1 MGSAEYGWHAMNVVD
16 GHPPWTFTIGLS
28 ETWNHPELIII
39 GRSRATAHEM
49 LDAIVVE
56 IDDGRAPNLEDAG
69 TYHHNLAA
77 HPRVGRRIEGELR
90 ELITTGS
97 RTKASI
103 PRNGKLSS

>member
-1 MGSAEYGWHAMNVVD
+1 
-16 GHPPWTFTIGLS
+16 
-28 ETWNHPELIII
+28 
-39 GRSRATAHEM
+39 M

-69 TYHHNLAA
+69 TYLHNLAA